1 MCVNKYEGAG
11 NVVPCTDSL
20 TVAVRLGAVKDII
33 GELFS
38 IACVPLS
45 MTNLFKDLRYGVRML
60 LNKPGFTITAVIVLA
75 LGIGANTAIFSLVN
89 AFLLRPLLIQKPEE
103 LVGVYSRN
111 AHKADSYRAFS
122 YPNYADLRDGNGVFS
137 SLAAHNMAM
146 VGLAEG
152 DTTRRVFADL
162 VSSNYFATFGV
173 PLFRGRTFTAAEER
187 PGSVAEVAIVS
198 YPFWKKTGSDP
209 ELVGKTLRVN
219 SRILT
224 VVGITAEGFSGT
236 TAMISPE
243 VYMPLSLHDS
253 MTNGFE
259 GVGRSL
265 ASRDNNVLILIGRL
279 KAGLAAKA
287 ADSQLAAVASGM
299 EKAFPAENK
308 DQTFIVHPLSRMSIT
323 TNPSRDNEVW
333 IPAILLLSMAGV
345 VLLIASLNVAN
356 MMLARGSARRKEI
369 AIRLAL
375 GGSRKTIVQQ
385 LFTESLLLA
394 LAGGAA
400 GLALANWS
408 TSALMYSLP
417 RLVPIDLVYSAA
429 PDWRILAATMGFCV
443 IGTLLFGLGPAWNL
457 SRPNVLS
464 SLKDGDH
471 EDVTSGKRGRLFSRR
486 NVLVMSQV
494 SLSLVLLTSAGL
506 FIRSAQRA
514 ANVEPGFSLDHG
526 VLVEVDPSMAGYDEA
541 RGRQVFRALIDR
553 LGSIPGVESAS
564 LAGTVP
570 FGMVS
575 LGRSV
580 QRSSDA
586 PPSPADPSSKGTVLS
601 MGFNII
607 SQDYFKTLGIPL
619 LRGRAFAAGE
629 TAGNTK
635 TAVAILDKAAASKLW
650 PNEDAVGK
658 HIRMILSEGAKT
670 QDAEV
675 VGVAGSIQDSIFGGE
690 SRGRL
695 YVPFGQEYQADMQ
708 IHLKVAVQ
716 GDDGEARM
724 LDTIRREIR
733 SVDSRLPVLALKTL
747 HQHLDSSIELWVVRT
762 GAQMFVIFGG
772 VALLLA
778 MVGLYGVRAYTV
790 ARRTREIGIRMALG
804 ANAGDTLGMILREG
818 LLVTSIGAGVGL
830 LLSVALGRV
839 LASFLYKVSGA
850 DPVVFVAA
858 PILLAVISLLAC
870 YLPARRA
877 ARVDPMVAL
886 RYE

>member
-1 MCVNKYEGAG
+1 MG
-11 NVVPCTDSL
+11 
-20 TVAVRLGAVKDII
+20 
-33 GELFS
+33 
-38 IACVPLS
+38 
-45 MTNLFKDLRYGVRML
+45 NLFKDLRYGVRML
-60 LNKPGFTITAVIVLA
+60 LNKPAFTITAVIVLA

-89 AFLLRPLLIQKPEE
+89 AFLLKPLRIQQPEQ

-111 AHKADSYRAFS
+111 THKTDSYRAFS
-122 YPNYADLRDGNGVFS
+122 YPNYVDLRAGNAVFS
-137 SLAAHNMAM
+137 GLAAHNLAM

-152 DTTRRVFADL
+152 DTTRRVFADV
-162 VSSNYFATFGV
+162 VSSNYFSTFGV
-173 PLFRGRTFTAAEER
+173 PLYRGRTFNAIEER
-187 PGSVAEVAIVS
+187 PGSAAEVAIVS
-198 YPFWKKTGSDP
+198 YNFWQKTGSDP
-209 ELVGKTLRVN
+209 ELLGKTLRIN

-224 VVGITAEGFSGT
+224 VVGITAEGFTGT

-243 VYMPLSLHDS
+243 VYMPLSLHDV
-253 MTNGFE
+253 MNNGFE

-265 ASRDNNVLILIGRL
+265 AARDNNVLILIGRL
-279 KAGLAAKA
+279 RSGLAAKA

-299 EKAFPAENK
+299 EKAYPSENK
-308 DQTFIVHPLSRMSIT
+308 DQTFIVHPLSRMSIS
-323 TNPSRDNEVW
+323 TNPQSDSEIW
-333 IPAILLLSMAGV
+333 IPAVLLLSMAGV

-375 GGSRKTIVQQ
+375 GGARKTIVQQ

-394 LAGGAA
+394 SAGGAA
-400 GLALANWS
+400 GLAVAYWS
-408 TSALMYSLP
+408 TSALMHSLP
-417 RLVPIDLVYSAA
+417 RLVPIDLVFSAA
-429 PDWRILAATMGFCV
+429 PDLRILAATMGFCV
-443 IGTLLFGLGPAWNL
+443 FSTLLFGLGPAWNL
-457 SRPNVLS
+457 SRPNVVS
-464 SLKDGDH
+464 SLKDGEN

-514 ANVEPGFSLDHG
+514 ANVEPGFSLDQG
-526 VLVEVDPSMAGYDEA
+526 VLVEVDPSMAGYDEVH
-541 RGRQVFRALIDR
+541 GRQILRAVIER
-553 LGSIPGVESAS
+553 LGSIPGVKSVS

-575 LGRSV
+575 LGRDV
-580 QRSSDA
+580 QRASDA
-586 PPSPADPSSKGTVLS
+586 PPSSADPSSKGTVVS
-601 MGFNII
+601 MGFNIVGP
-607 SQDYFKTLGIPL
+607 DYFKTLGVPL
-619 LRGRAFAAGE
+619 LRGRPFAAE
-629 TAGNTK
+629 ASGNTK
-635 TAVAILDKAAASKLW
+635 TAVAILDKTAASKLW
-650 PNEDAVGK
+650 PNQEAVGK
-658 HIRMILSEGAKT
+658 HIRMIVGEGAKT

-675 VGVAGSIQDSIFGGE
+675 VGVAGSIQDSIFGNG

-695 YVPFGQEYQADMQ
+695 YIPFGQEYQADMN
-708 IHLKVAVQ
+708 IHLKVTAA
-716 GDDGEARM
+716 GDAAEARM

-733 SVDSRLPVLALKTL
+733 SVDSRLPVLVLKPL
-747 HQHLDSSIELWVVRT
+747 RQHLDSSIELWTVRT

-804 ANAGDTLGMILREG
+804 ANAGDTLRMILREG
-818 LLVTSIGAGVGL
+818 LIVTSIGAGAGL
-830 LLSVALGRV
+830 LLSFGLGRV

-850 DPVVFVAA
+850 DPLVFTAA
-858 PILLAVISLLAC
+858 PILLAAISLLAC

>member
-1 MCVNKYEGAG
+1 MG
-11 NVVPCTDSL
+11 NL
-20 TVAVRLGAVKDII
+20 L
-33 GELFS
+33 
-38 IACVPLS
+38 
-45 MTNLFKDLRYGVRML
+45 KDLRYGVRML

-89 AFLLRPLLIQKPEE
+89 AFLLKPLLIQKPEE
-103 LVGVYSRN
+103 LVGCYSRN
-111 AHKADSYRAFS
+111 THKADSYRAFS
-122 YPNYADLRDGNGVFS
+122 YPNYVDLRDGNAVFT
-137 SLAAHNMAM
+137 SLAAHNLAM

-162 VSSNYFATFGV
+162 VSFNYFATFGV
-173 PLFRGRTFTAAEER
+173 PLFRGRTFTAAEEH
-187 PGSVAEVAIVS
+187 PGSPAEVVIVS
-198 YPFWKKTGSDP
+198 YSFWKKTGSDP
-209 ELVGKTLRVN
+209 DLVGKTLKIN

-224 VVGITAEGFSGT
+224 VVGITAEGFTGT
-236 TAMISPE
+236 SAMVSPE
-243 VYMPLSLHDS
+243 LYMPLSLHEA
-253 MTNGFE
+253 MTNDFE

-265 ASRDNNVLILIGRL
+265 AMRDNHVLILVGRL
-279 KAGLAAKA
+279 RSGLAGKA
-287 ADSQLAAVASGM
+287 ADSQLAAVASGL
-299 EKAFPAENK
+299 EQAYPAENK
-308 DQTFIVHPLSRMSIT
+308 DQTFMVSPLSRMSIS
-323 TNPSRDNEVW
+323 TNPSSDSQIW
-333 IPAILLLSMAGV
+333 IPAVLLLSMAGV

-375 GGSRKTIVQQ
+375 GGARQKIVQQ

-400 GLALANWS
+400 GLLVADWS
-408 TSALMYSLP
+408 TGLLMHSLP
-417 RLVPIDLVYSAA
+417 RLVPIDLVYNAS
-429 PDWRILAATMGFCV
+429 PDFRVLAATMGFCV
-443 IGTLLFGLGPAWNL
+443 LSTLLFGLGPAWNL
-457 SRPNVLS
+457 SRPDVVS
-464 SLKDGDH
+464 GLKDGEH
-471 EDVTSGKRGRLFSRR
+471 EDITTGKRRRLFSRR

-514 ANVEPGFSLDHG
+514 ANVEPGFRLDNEM
-526 VLVEVDPSMAGYDEA
+526 VVEVDPSMAGYDEA
-541 RGRQVFRALIDR
+541 HGRQIFRSLIER

-575 LGRSV
+575 LGRGV

-586 PPSPADPSSKGTVLS
+586 PPSAADPSSKGTVVS
-601 MGFNII
+601 MGFNIVG
-607 SQDYFKTLGIPL
+607 QDYFKTLGVPL
-619 LRGRAFAAGE
+619 LRGREFRAAE

-635 TAVAILDKAAASKLW
+635 TAVAILDKAAAHKLW
-650 PNEDAVGK
+650 PNEEAVGK
-658 HIRMILSEGAKT
+658 HIRMILSEGTKT

-675 VGVAGSIQDSIFGGE
+675 VGVAGGVQDSIFGGE
-690 SRGRL
+690 SQAHL
-695 YVPFGQEYQADMQ
+695 YVPFGQEYQADMH

-716 GDDGEARM
+716 GNAAEARL

-733 SVDSRLPVLALKTL
+733 SVDSRLPVLALRTL
-747 HQHLDSSIELWVVRT
+747 RQHLDTSIELWIVRT
-762 GAQMFVIFGG
+762 GARMFSIFGG

-804 ANAGDTLGMILREG
+804 ANAGDTLRMILREG
-818 LLVTSIGAGVGL
+818 LLVTLMGAGIGL
-830 LLSVALGRV
+830 LLSAALGRV

-850 DPVVFVAA
+850 DPVVFTAA
-858 PILLAVISLLAC
+858 PILLAAISLLAC
-870 YLPARRA
+870 YLPARKA

>member
-1 MCVNKYEGAG
+1 M
-11 NVVPCTDSL
+11 
-20 TVAVRLGAVKDII
+20 
-33 GELFS
+33 
-38 IACVPLS
+38 
-45 MTNLFKDLRYGVRML
+45 
-60 LNKPGFTITAVIVLA
+60 
-75 LGIGANTAIFSLVN
+75 
-89 AFLLRPLLIQKPEE
+89 
-103 LVGVYSRN
+103 GVYSRN
-111 AHKADSYRAFS
+111 THKADSYRAFS
-122 YPNYADLRDGNGVFS
+122 YPNYIDLRDGNAVFS
-137 SLAAHNMAM
+137 SLAAHNLAM

-162 VSSNYFATFGV
+162 VSSNYFSTFGV
-173 PLFRGRTFTAAEER
+173 PLYRGRTFTAAEER
-187 PGSVAEVAIVS
+187 PGSSAEVAIVS
-198 YPFWKKTGSDP
+198 YNFWKKTGSDP
-209 ELVGKTLRVN
+209 DLVGKTLRLN

-224 VVGITAEGFSGT
+224 VVGITAEGFTGT

-243 VYMPLSLHDS
+243 LYMPLSLHDS
-253 MTNGFE
+253 MNNGFE

-265 ASRDNNVLILIGRL
+265 ASRDDNVLILIGRL
-279 KAGLAAKA
+279 RSGIAGKA

-299 EKAFPAENK
+299 EKAYPAENK
-308 DQTFIVHPLSRMSIT
+308 DQTFIVHPLSRMSIS
-323 TNPSRDNEVW
+323 TNPTSDGQVW
-333 IPAILLLSMAGV
+333 IPAVLLLSMAGV

-375 GGSRKTIVQQ
+375 GGERKTIVQQ

-400 GLALANWS
+400 GLVMAYWS
-408 TSALMYSLP
+408 TSALMHSLP
-417 RLVPIDLVYSAA
+417 RLVPIDMVYSAA
-429 PDWRILAATMGFCV
+429 PDLRILAATMGFCV
-443 IGTLLFGLGPAWNL
+443 LSTLLFGLGPAWNL
-457 SRPNVLS
+457 SRPNVVS
-464 SLKDGDH
+464 SLKDG
-471 EDVTSGKRGRLFSRR
+471 ENQEITSGKRGRLFSRR

-514 ANVEPGFSLDHG
+514 ANLEPGFRLDNG
-526 VLVEVDPSMAGYDEA
+526 VVVEVDPSMAGYDEA
-541 RGRQVFRALIDR
+541 RGRQVFRALLDR
-553 LGSIPGVESAS
+553 LGSMPGVESAS

-586 PPSPADPSSKGTVLS
+586 PPSTADPSSKGTVVS
-601 MGFNII
+601 MGFNIVGP
-607 SQDYFKTLGIPL
+607 DYFKTLGIPL
-619 LRGRAFAAGE
+619 LRGRPFAASE
-629 TAGNTK
+629 TVGNTR
-635 TAVAILDKAAASKLW
+635 TAVVILDKAAAAKLW
-650 PNEDAVGK
+650 PNQEAVGK
-658 HIRMILSEGAKT
+658 HIRMIIGEGAKT

-675 VGVAGSIQDSIFGGE
+675 VGVAGSIQNNIFGGE
-690 SRGRL
+690 SQAHL
-695 YVPFGQEYQADMQ
+695 YVPFGQEYQADMH

-716 GDDGEARM
+716 GEDADVRL

-733 SVDSRLPVLALKTL
+733 SVDSRLPVLALKTMR
-747 HQHLDSSIELWVVRT
+747 QHLDTSIELWVVRT
-762 GAQMFVIFGG
+762 GARMFVIFGS

-804 ANAGDTLGMILREG
+804 ANAGDTLRMILREG
-818 LLVTSIGAGVGL
+818 LLVTIIGAGTGL
-830 LLSVALGRV
+830 LLSAAVGRV
-839 LASFLYKVSGA
+839 LAGFLYKVSSA
-850 DPVVFVAA
+850 DPVVFTAA
-858 PILLAVISLLAC
+858 PILLAAISLLAC